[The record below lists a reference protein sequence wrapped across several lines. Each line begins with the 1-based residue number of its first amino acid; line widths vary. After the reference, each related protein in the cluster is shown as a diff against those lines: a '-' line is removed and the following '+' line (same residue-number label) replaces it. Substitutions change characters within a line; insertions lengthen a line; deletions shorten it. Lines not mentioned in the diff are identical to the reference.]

1 MGQTASSYAQNP
13 VNYDCP
19 VCMSS
24 GSLPN
29 IAGRF
34 FLINDTECKCN
45 GCDTVFNK
53 SRFYKPHS
61 LNAVNVRLEK
71 PTI

>member
-1 MGQTASSYAQNP
+1 MGQSQSYYMQNP
-13 VNYDCP
+13 VNYNCP

-24 GSLPN
+24 NKLPN

-34 FLINDTECKCN
+34 FLINETECQCN
-45 GCDTVFNK
+45 GCNTVFDK
-53 SRFYKPHS
+53 KHFYKKQ
-61 LNAVNVRLEK
+61 LVNAINVKLEK

>member
-1 MGQTASSYAQNP
+1 MGQTESSFSQNP
-13 VNYDCP
+13 VNYDCS

-24 GSLPN
+24 GNLPN

-34 FLINDTECKCN
+34 FLINETHCKCN
-45 GCDTVFNK
+45 GCNTVYDKTLIYK
-53 SRFYKPHS
+53 SYIT
-61 LNAVNVRLEK
+61 NAINVNLEK